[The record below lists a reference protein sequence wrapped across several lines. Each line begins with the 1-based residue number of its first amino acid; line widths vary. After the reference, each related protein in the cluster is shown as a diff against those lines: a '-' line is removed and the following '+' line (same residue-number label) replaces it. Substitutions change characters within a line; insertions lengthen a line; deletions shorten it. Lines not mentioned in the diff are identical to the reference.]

1 MAHPMTA
8 PERPASGLDA
18 NARGIIVLVVAVA
31 VGLGLLFNAGAGADD
46 SASPSTSIPGPTVDV
61 GGSTTTTEGTGSSDT
76 TAAGDT
82 TTTSGSDG
90 GEARPAGEVSVVV
103 LNGSDK
109 DNAAAANSETI
120 GTAGYTMGEPAG
132 ATTDLAGNT
141 VVYYAEGYEA
151 DATAVAAVLG
161 KAADAVQPKPEED
174 LGPGAADAN
183 VVVVLGQADTAPVT

>member
-18 NARGIIVLVVAVA
+18 NARGIIVLAVAVA
-31 VGLGLLFNAGAGADD
+31 VGLGLLFNAGAGADE
-46 SASPSTSIPGPTVDV
+46 SASSSSIPGPTVDV
-61 GGSTTTTEGTGSSDT
+61 GGSTTTTGATGSTDT
-76 TAAGDT
+76 TAAGDS
-82 TTTSGSDG
+82 TTTSGPDS

-120 GTAGYTMGEPAG
+120 GTAGYTMGTPAG

-141 VVYYAEGYEA
+141 IVYYAEGYEA

-161 KAADAVQPKPEED
+161 KAADAVQPKPEDD
-174 LGPGAADAN
+174 LGPGASDAN